1 VIDSAAN
8 QPQCMGQTQFH
19 QEEADAAIVKFC
31 GNFDWQKQVIVPLV
45 SMGNEM
51 TSDGRAKT
59 YQIQDHYPINGGA
72 DNLWLDVYFAQ
83 SACIGMFQFNQSD
96 CLIHMRNALN
106 GCDTSG
112 LFPKHGGVSV
122 DVCAVYRLSAS
133 PTGDPDPTFLV
144 SNDVNTIG
152 QFTCIDTDVSDLP
165 AGSPL
170 AGTCTCWYS
179 GLSSVTDVFDK
190 PAGGCS
196 TVQSSS
202 NPKDN

>member
-1 VIDSAAN
+1 
-8 QPQCMGQTQFH
+8 
-19 QEEADAAIVKFC
+19 
-31 GNFDWQKQVIVPLV
+31 
-45 SMGNEM
+45 
-51 TSDGRAKT
+51 
-59 YQIQDHYPINGGA
+59 
-72 DNLWLDVYFAQ
+72 
-83 SACIGMFQFNQSD
+83 
-96 CLIHMRNALN
+96 
-106 GCDTSG
+106 
-112 LFPKHGGVSV
+112 
-122 DVCAVYRLSAS
+122 VYRLSAS

>member
-1 VIDSAAN
+1 MIDSAAN

-31 GNFDWQKQVIVPLV
+31 GNPDWQKRVIVPLV
-45 SMGNEM
+45 SLGNQK
-51 TSDGRAKT
+51 TSDNRTKT
-59 YQIQDHYPINGGA
+59 YQIQDSYPINNAG

-83 SACIGMFQFNQSD
+83 SSCMGMFQFNQAD
-96 CLIHMRNALN
+96 CLTNMRNVLN

-112 LFPKHGGVSV
+112 LYPKHGGVSV
-122 DVCAVYRLSAS
+122 DNCSVYRLSAS
-133 PTGDPDPTFLV
+133 PAGDPDPTILV
-144 SNDVNTIG
+144 SNDVITTG
-152 QFTCIDTDVSDLP
+152 QFTCTDTDVSALGP
-165 AGSPL
+165 GSPL

-202 NPKDN
+202 NPKNN